1 MNNLKLKVSYNIK
14 SLDLEKNVLAC
25 LLMGEHEFV
34 DMLTIEDFALPKH
47 QEIFQVIKKF
57 TNQNKTPDL
66 LTVSSSY
73 KDANYLTELVSL
85 LPSTSN
91 IEQWISELKEYA
103 NLRRLQWVFV
113 HGQNLIKEGAD
124 SNEILSL
131 IYSETKHIETHSG
144 EILTLDQIAEEMN
157 DQESYEKLFISE
169 YSTKLIDLDKAWH
182 IHHGDLVILAGR
194 PSMGKT
200 ALMLALAKNLAQQNI
215 GVGLFSLEMS
225 KEQLLARLVASESK
239 GDMNFRAFSEGTV
252 KISKLPIFINEKS
265 SLTLSDAKSSMRK
278 LSRYGVKWFFIDYLQ
293 IMNPPQAD
301 NRNLELGVITR
312 NLKQYA
318 REFNVVVVLLSQL
331 SRAVEQRADKRPS
344 LADLRDSGSI
354 EQDADTVIFLY
365 RPSYYHEGKNEEID
379 GNFLPN
385 DNLLELLIKKQR
397 HFKTK
402 NVWVN
407 YDRNEQKIENLLSR
421 DDGPPF

>member
-34 DMLTIEDFALPKH
+34 DMLTLEDFALPKH
-47 QEIFQVIKKF
+47 QEVFQAIKKVAD
-57 TNQNKTPDL
+57 QNKVPDL
-66 LTVSSSY
+66 LTVSGVY
-73 KDANYLTELVSL
+73 KDADYLTELVSL
-85 LPSTSN
+85 IPSTSN

-103 NLRRLQWVFV
+103 NLRRLQWIFTQ
-113 HGQNLIKEGAD
+113 GQVLIKEGAESD
-124 SNEILSL
+124 KILSL
-131 IYSETKHIETHSG
+131 IDSEIKHIETNSG
-144 EILTLDQIAEEMN
+144 EILTLAQIAETMN
-157 DQESYEKLFISE
+157 DQESYEKLFVSE

-182 IHHGDLVILAGR
+182 IHKGDLVILAGR

-225 KEQLLARLVASESK
+225 REQLLARLVSSESK
-239 GDMNFRAFSEGTV
+239 GDMSFKKFSEGIVRV
-252 KISKLPIFINEKS
+252 KKLPIFINEKS
-265 SLTLSDAKSSMRK
+265 GLTLADAKSSMRK
-278 LSRYGVKWFFIDYLQ
+278 LSKYGVNWFFIDYLQ
-293 IMNPPQAD
+293 IMNPPEAS
-301 NRNLELGVITR
+301 NRNLELSIITR
-312 NLKQYA
+312 SLKQYA

-365 RPSYYHEGKNEEID
+365 RPSYYHEGKTEEID
-379 GNFLPN
+379 GVFVPN
-385 DNLLELLIKKQR
+385 DNLLELSIKKQR

-402 NVWVN
+402 SVWVN
-407 YDRNEQKIENLLSR
+407 YDRNEQKIENLFPG
-421 DDGPPF
+421 DDPPF